1 MDKCYAKKACYK
13 DEEYADSY
21 PKNYTIK
28 PVANRIDL
36 YLLDEI
42 DSVDR
47 YAAWIPLIQ
56 NSTEYDHIIVHISS
70 PGGLLDVSLQLYESL
85 LLSPALVEVSVE
97 GPCCSG
103 ASMIMMA
110 ADILSITP
118 ASYVMCHA
126 FRGGFVGK
134 ANEIFANSEFSKPWF
149 KNIVTEVYKDF
160 LTKAEIDRMLNG
172 EDFYFT
178 AQEVLDR
185 FTKVIEV
192 RKKEATA
199 RAKFQKKVQQSVDS
213 VFSEHKEILEDLK
226 SEETKPAKK
235 GKAKEK
241 SEEKPEEKSEEKS
254 KKKQPVK
261 KPSKKE
267 A

>member
-1 MDKCYAKKACYK
+1 MDKFYTRKLCNNEDK
-13 DEEYADSY
+13 EYVDLY

-28 PVANRIDL
+28 PIANKIDL

-47 YAAWIPLIQ
+47 YAAWVPLIQ
-56 NSTEYDHIIVHISS
+56 GSTEYDHIIVHISS

-85 LLSPALVEVSVE
+85 LLTPALVEVSVE

-149 KNIVTEVYKDF
+149 QSVVTDVYKDF
-160 LTKAEIDRMLNG
+160 LSKAEIDRMLNG

-178 AQEVLDR
+178 AQEVSDR
-185 FTKVIEV
+185 FTKVVEA
-192 RKKEATA
+192 RKKAAAA
-199 RAKFQKKVQQSVDS
+199 RAKFQKKIQQSVDS
-213 VFSEHKEILEDLK
+213 VFSEQKDTLMEPEQEKTKASSSKKDKVKEK
-226 SEETKPAKK
+226 SGKKPAKK
-235 GKAKEK
+235 QSEK
-241 SEEKPEEKSEEKS
+241 SE
-254 KKKQPVK
+254 
-261 KPSKKE
+261 
-267 A
+267 

>member
-1 MDKCYAKKACYK
+1 MDKFYAKKVCSK
-13 DEEYADSY
+13 EEDYTDLY
-21 PKNYTIK
+21 PKNYTVK
-28 PVANRIDL
+28 PIANRIDL

-47 YAAWIPLIQ
+47 YAAWVPLIQ
-56 NSTEYDHIIVHISS
+56 GSTEYDHIVVHISS

-85 LLSPALVEVSVE
+85 LLCPALVEVSIE

-149 KNIVTEVYKDF
+149 QSVVTDVYKDF
-160 LTKAEIDRMLNG
+160 LSKAEIDRMLNG

-178 AQEVLDR
+178 AQEVSDR
-185 FTKVIEV
+185 FTKVIEA
-192 RKKEATA
+192 RKKAAAA
-199 RAKFQKKVQQSVDS
+199 RAKFQKKIQQSVDS
-213 VFSEHKEILEDLK
+213 VFSEQKDTLMEPVQEKTKANSSKKDKVKEK
-226 SEETKPAKK
+226 SGKKPAKK
-235 GKAKEK
+235 QFEK
-241 SEEKPEEKSEEKS
+241 SE
-254 KKKQPVK
+254 
-261 KPSKKE
+261 
-267 A
+267 

>member
-1 MDKCYAKKACYK
+1 MDKFYAKKVCSK
-13 DEEYADSY
+13 EEDYTDLY
-21 PKNYTIK
+21 PKNYTVK
-28 PVANRIDL
+28 PIANRIDL

-47 YAAWIPLIQ
+47 YAAWVPLIQ
-56 NSTEYDHIIVHISS
+56 GSTEYDHIVVHISS

-85 LLSPALVEVSVE
+85 LLCPALVEVSIE

-149 KNIVTEVYKDF
+149 QSVVTDVYKDF
-160 LTKAEIDRMLNG
+160 LSKTEIDRMLNG

-185 FTKVIEV
+185 FTKVVEV
-192 RKKEATA
+192 RKKAAAA

-213 VFSEHKEILEDLK
+213 AFSEQKEILINLK
-226 SEETKPAKK
+226 SEEAKASSTKKDK
-235 GKAKEK
+235 TKEK
-241 SEEKPEEKSEEKS
+241 SEKKPIKRPLKKQSEKSE
-254 KKKQPVK
+254 
-261 KPSKKE
+261 
-267 A
+267 

>member
-1 MDKCYAKKACYK
+1 MDKFYTRKLCNNGDK
-13 DEEYADSY
+13 EYVDLY

-28 PVANRIDL
+28 PIANKIDL
-36 YLLDEI
+36 YLFNEI

-47 YAAWIPLIQ
+47 YAAWVPLIQ
-56 NSTEYDHIIVHISS
+56 SSTEYDHIIIHISS

-85 LLSPALVEVSVE
+85 LLTPALVEVSIE

-149 KNIVTEVYKDF
+149 QSVVTDVYKDF
-160 LTKAEIDRMLNG
+160 LSKAEIDRMLNG

-178 AQEVLDR
+178 AQEVSDR
-185 FTKVIEV
+185 FTKVIET
-192 RKKEATA
+192 RKKAAAA
-199 RAKFQKKVQQSVDS
+199 RAKFQKKIQQSVDS
-213 VFSEHKEILEDLK
+213 VSSEQKDTLMEPVQEKTKANSSKKDKVKEK
-226 SEETKPAKK
+226 SGKKPAKK
-235 GKAKEK
+235 QFEK
-241 SEEKPEEKSEEKS
+241 SE
-254 KKKQPVK
+254 
-261 KPSKKE
+261 
-267 A
+267 

>member
-1 MDKCYAKKACYK
+1 MDKFYAKKACSK
-13 DEEYADSY
+13 EEDYIDLY
-21 PKNYTIK
+21 PKNYTVK

-47 YAAWIPLIQ
+47 YAAWVPLIQ
-56 NSTEYDHIIVHISS
+56 GSTEYDHIIVHISS

-149 KNIVTEVYKDF
+149 QSVVTDVYKDF
-160 LTKAEIDRMLNG
+160 LSKAEIDRMLNG

-185 FTKVIEV
+185 FTKVIEA
-192 RKKEATA
+192 RKKAAAA

-213 VFSEHKEILEDLK
+213 VFSEQKDILVKSK
-226 SEETKPAKK
+226 SEETKASSTKK
-235 GKAKEK
+235 SKTKETKEK
-241 SEEKPEEKSEEKS
+241 SEKKPAKQPAKKQSEKPEKSE
-254 KKKQPVK
+254 
-261 KPSKKE
+261 
-267 A
+267 